1 MSIEKIKNPLQKI
14 LNRLNSLEEN
24 DQLSRLD
31 RDYIT
36 HLMIEA
42 YDQVNARGQ
51 AGNVV
56 PDATKHE
63 IFEFEEDI
71 AEPQPPQKEVKENIQ
86 PAPQPKQEVKSP
98 NGADKPQPATQ
109 AEETVEKEII
119 QEEQKSAKEEPKEDK
134 DREEENKEEKEP
146 VAESISTE
154 LKQLFQLRESTELS
168 ERLSQMPI
176 NDIWNAM
183 GLNERI
189 FTQNELFRG
198 DQEAFRTTV
207 QSLNQMSSYE
217 EAKQKLMEGAA
228 REYDWAEEGRQNIA
242 RNFIR
247 LVKRKYK

>member
-31 RDYIT
+31 RDYIA

-42 YDQVNARGQ
+42 YDQVNSSGQ
-51 AGNVV
+51 AGSVM

-71 AEPQPPQKEVKENIQ
+71 PEPRPPQKEVKENIQ
-86 PAPQPKQEVKSP
+86 QAEQPKKEIKNQNVAGKPE
-98 NGADKPQPATQ
+98 ADIRT
-109 AEETVEKEII
+109 EETGEKDAV
-119 QEEQKSAKEEPKEDK
+119 QEEQVKVEKVQEVPEELKT
-134 DREEENKEEKEP
+134 EEKGTTT
-146 VAESISTE
+146 ESISQE
-154 LKQLFQLRESTELS
+154 LKQLFQVRESTELS

-207 QSLNQMSSYE
+207 QNLNQLSTYE

-242 RNFIR
+242 KNFIR